1 MTSYKDVVEFLFEQ
15 YPSYQKK
22 GVDAYKPD
30 LNNIHGICE
39 IIGNPQKNLKFIHVA
54 GTNGKGSV
62 CNFLYNIY
70 QKSGYKVGLFTSPH
84 LIDFR
89 ERIVVGE
96 EEISKQYVL
105 GFYKQNLEI
114 FKEIGPSFF
123 EWSTALAFSYFE
135 YSKTDINII
144 ETGLGGTLDSTN
156 IIIPEL
162 SIITSIGMDHAS
174 ILGDTIEK
182 IAKEKAGIIK
192 DNTPTL
198 LAADIEQESL
208 FKEICTIKN
217 SKLYKAER
225 NTKYPESSLP
235 NYQIKNWNTAKK
247 ATEIL
252 QNKFKIGKIKNEPNE
267 FLTIK
272 GRWQIV
278 GKNPLTILDIGHN
291 EQCIVELRN
300 QLKKVKFNKLFL
312 IVGFSKDKDIF
323 TLLKLLPK
331 AETYYLTKSSNN
343 RSIDPK
349 ILATK
354 FNKDN
359 AKVYQ
364 NYKEAFED
372 AKGVAKKEDM
382 ILISGSAF
390 LIGDILNEFYKF
402 NIRRVKK

>member
-359 AKVYQ
+359 ARVYQ

>member
-1 MTSYKDVVEFLFEQ
+1 MNNYKEVVEFLFEQ

-22 GVDAYKPD
+22 GVNAYKPD
-30 LNNIHGICE
+30 LSNIHGICK
-39 IIGNPQKNLKFIHVA
+39 IIGNPQNKLKFIHVA

-70 QKSGYKVGLFTSPH
+70 QKAGYKVGLFTSPH

-96 EEISKQYVL
+96 KEISKEYVVD
-105 GFYKQNLEI
+105 FYKQNLER
-114 FKEIGPSFF
+114 FKEISPSFF

-135 YSKTDINII
+135 DSKTEINII
-144 ETGLGGTLDSTN
+144 ETGLGGRLDSTN
-156 IIIPEL
+156 IIMPEL

-174 ILGDTIEK
+174 ILGNTIEK

-198 LAADIEQESL
+198 LGSSIEQESV
-208 FKEICTIKN
+208 FKKICKSKN
-217 SKLYKAER
+217 SKLYKVQTD
-225 NTKYPESSLP
+225 NKYPESSLP

-252 QNKFKIGKIKNEPNE
+252 QNKFKLGEIKNEPHKY
-267 FLTIK
+267 LTIK

-291 EQCIVELRN
+291 EQCIAELKN
-300 QLKKVKFNKLFL
+300 QLKKENFNKLFL
-312 IVGFSKDKDIF
+312 IVGFSKDKDIS
-323 TLLKLLPK
+323 TLLNLLPK
-331 AETYYLTKSSNN
+331 AETYYFTKSSND

-349 ILATK
+349 ILKTK
-354 FNKDN
+354 FNREN
-359 AKVYQ
+359 SRVYG
-364 NYKEAFED
+364 NYKEAFEE
-372 AKGVAKKEDM
+372 AKKQAKKEDM
-382 ILISGSAF
+382 VLITGSAF
-390 LIGDILNEFYKF
+390 LIGDILNEFY
-402 NIRRVKK
+402 

>member
-1 MTSYKDVVEFLFEQ
+1 MNNYKEVVEFLFEQ

-30 LNNIHGICE
+30 LSNIHGICK
-39 IIGNPQKNLKFIHVA
+39 IIGNPQDKLKFIHVA

-70 QKSGYKVGLFTSPH
+70 QNAGYNVGLFTSPH

-96 EEISKQYVL
+96 KEISKEYIVD
-105 GFYKQNLEI
+105 FFNQNIEKFREI
-114 FKEIGPSFF
+114 SPSFF

-135 YSKTDINII
+135 DSKTDINII
-144 ETGLGGTLDSTN
+144 ETGLGGRLDSTN

-192 DNTPTL
+192 GNTPTL
-198 LAADIEQESL
+198 VGADLEQESV
-208 FKEICTIKN
+208 FKEVCNVEN
-217 SKLYKAER
+217 SKLYIADKNIE
-225 NTKYPESSLP
+225 YPDSYLP
-235 NYQIKNWNTAKK
+235 DYQIKNWNTAKK

-252 QNKFKIGKIKNEPNE
+252 QNKFEIGKIKNEPHK

-278 GKNPLTILDIGHN
+278 GKNPMTILDIGHN
-291 EQCIVELRN
+291 EQCIIELRN
-300 QLKKVKFNKLFL
+300 QLKKETFNNLFL
-312 IVGFSKDKDIF
+312 IVGFSKDKNISK
-323 TLLKLLPK
+323 LLNLLPK
-331 AETYYLTKSSNN
+331 AKTYYFTKSNN
-343 RSIDPK
+343 DRSLNPE
-349 ILATK
+349 ILKTK
-354 FNKDN
+354 FNKEGSV
-359 AKVYQ
+359 VYAD
-364 NYKEAFED
+364 YKEAFEEV
-372 AKGVAKKEDM
+372 KKVAKEKDL
-382 ILISGSAF
+382 ILVTGSAF
-390 LIGDILNEFYKF
+390 LIGDILNEFF
-402 NIRRVKK
+402 

>member
-1 MTSYKDVVEFLFEQ
+1 MNNYKEVVEFLFEQ

-30 LNNIHGICE
+30 LSNIHGICK
-39 IIGNPQKNLKFIHVA
+39 IIGNPQNKLKFIHVA

-70 QKSGYKVGLFTSPH
+70 QKAGYKVGLFTSPH

-96 EEISKQYVL
+96 KEISKEYIVD
-105 GFYKQNLEI
+105 FYNQNLER
-114 FKEIGPSFF
+114 FKEVSPSFF

-135 YSKTDINII
+135 DSKTEINII
-144 ETGLGGTLDSTN
+144 ETGLGGRLDSTN
-156 IIIPEL
+156 IIMPEL

-174 ILGDTIEK
+174 ILGNTIEK

-198 LAADIEQESL
+198 LGPEMEQESV
-208 FKEICTIKN
+208 FKELCSSKN
-217 SKLYKAER
+217 SKLYKAET
-225 NTKYPESSLP
+225 NNKYPESSLP
-235 NYQIKNWNTAKK
+235 NYQMKNWNTAKK

-252 QNKFKIGKIKNEPNE
+252 QNKFKIEEIKNEPHK

-278 GKNPLTILDIGHN
+278 GKNPLIILDIGHN
-291 EQCIVELRN
+291 EQCIVELIN
-300 QLKKVKFNKLFL
+300 QLKKENFNKLFL
-312 IVGFSKDKDIF
+312 IVGFSKDKDIS
-323 TLLKLLPK
+323 TLLNLLPQ
-331 AETYYLTKSSNN
+331 AEIYYFTKSSND
-343 RSIDPK
+343 RSLDPE
-349 ILATK
+349 ILKTK

-359 AKVYQ
+359 SIVYGDY
-364 NYKEAFED
+364 NEAFEE
-372 AKGVAKKEDM
+372 AKKEAKKEDM
-382 ILISGSAF
+382 VLITGSAF
-390 LIGDILNEFYKF
+390 LIGDILNEFY
-402 NIRRVKK
+402 

>member
-1 MTSYKDVVEFLFEQ
+1 MNNYKEVVEFLFEQ

-22 GVDAYKPD
+22 GVNAYKPD
-30 LNNIHGICE
+30 LSNIHGICE
-39 IIGNPQKNLKFIHVA
+39 IIGNPQNKLKFIHVA

-70 QKSGYKVGLFTSPH
+70 QKAGYKVGLFTSPH

-96 EEISKQYVL
+96 KEISKEYVVD
-105 GFYKQNLEI
+105 FYKQNLER
-114 FKEIGPSFF
+114 FKEISPSFF

-135 YSKTDINII
+135 DSKTEINII
-144 ETGLGGTLDSTN
+144 ETGLGGRLDSTN
-156 IIIPEL
+156 IIMPEL

-174 ILGDTIEK
+174 ILGNTIEK

-198 LAADIEQESL
+198 LGAEMDQESV
-208 FKEICTIKN
+208 FKKICKSKN
-217 SKLYKAER
+217 SKLYIAES
-225 NTKYPESSLP
+225 NNKHPESSLP

-252 QNKFKIGKIKNEPNE
+252 QNKFKLGEIKNEPHKY
-267 FLTIK
+267 LTIK

-291 EQCIVELRN
+291 EQCIAELKN
-300 QLKKVKFNKLFL
+300 QLKKENFNKLFL
-312 IVGFSKDKDIF
+312 IVGFSKDKDIS
-323 TLLKLLPK
+323 TLLNSLPK
-331 AETYYLTKSSNN
+331 AEIYYFTKSSND

-349 ILATK
+349 ILKTK
-354 FNKDN
+354 FNREN
-359 AKVYQ
+359 SRVYG
-364 NYKEAFED
+364 NYKEAFEE
-372 AKGVAKKEDM
+372 AKKQAKKEDM
-382 ILISGSAF
+382 VLITGSAF
-390 LIGDILNEFYKF
+390 LIADILNEFY
-402 NIRRVKK
+402 

>member
-1 MTSYKDVVEFLFEQ
+1 MTDYKDVVEFLFEQ

-30 LNNIHGICE
+30 LSNIHGICK
-39 IIGNPQKNLKFIHVA
+39 IIGNPQNKLKFIHVA

-70 QKSGYKVGLFTSPH
+70 QKAGYKVGLYTSPH

-89 ERIVVGE
+89 ERIVVGK
-96 EEISKQYVL
+96 EEISKEYIV
-105 GFYKQNLEI
+105 GFYNQNLGR

-135 YSKTDINII
+135 DSKTDINII
-144 ETGLGGTLDSTN
+144 ETGLGGRLDSTN

-162 SIITSIGMDHAS
+162 SIITSIGTDHEL
-174 ILGDTIEK
+174 ILGNSLEK

-192 DNTPTL
+192 ENIPAL
-198 LAADIEQESL
+198 LGTDMEQESV
-208 FKEICTIKN
+208 FKEICNSKN
-217 SKLYKAER
+217 SKLYKAET
-225 NTKYPESSLP
+225 NTEYPKSSLP
-235 NYQIKNWNTAKK
+235 NYQMKNWNTAKK

-252 QNKFKIGKIKNEPNE
+252 QHKYKIGELKNEPRK

-291 EQCIVELRN
+291 EQCIVELKK
-300 QLKKVKFNKLFL
+300 QLKKENFNKLFL
-312 IVGFSKDKDIF
+312 IVGFSKDKDIS
-323 TLLKLLPK
+323 TLLNSLPK
-331 AETYYLTKSSNN
+331 AEIYYFTKSSND
-343 RSIDPK
+343 RSIDPE
-349 ILATK
+349 ILKTK

-359 AKVYQ
+359 SRVYGD
-364 NYKEAFED
+364 YKEAFEE
-372 AKGVAKKEDM
+372 AKKEAKKEDM
-382 ILISGSAF
+382 VLITGSAF
-390 LIGDILNEFYKF
+390 LIGDILNEFY
-402 NIRRVKK
+402 